1 MDLKVTIRSLSVVL
15 GIASLTAGSVMV
27 YAYLVQA
34 VYDPTGSPD
43 RSLLFWMIPVLG
55 IGTICI
61 GTGAVLV
68 DFGLDRRTRKKG
80 G

>member
-1 MDLKVTIRSLSVVL
+1 
-15 GIASLTAGSVMV
+15 MV